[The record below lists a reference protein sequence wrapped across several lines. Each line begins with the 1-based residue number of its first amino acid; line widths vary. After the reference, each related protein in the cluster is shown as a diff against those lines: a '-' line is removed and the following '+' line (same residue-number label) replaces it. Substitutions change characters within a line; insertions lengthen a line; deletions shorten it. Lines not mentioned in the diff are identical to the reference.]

1 MSRFFQWLNLVGV
14 VIVAVL
20 CCVQWS
26 LNQRENDAIAKLD
39 QTRRGQAATISG
51 QSQQLKDDAAELTDV
66 RERLDISES
75 ARHADE
81 ARLTS
86 LQAEWDRLVAASE
99 QLKKSLSAWMSA
111 CAARDVAI
119 KQANGTIAS
128 LSARYVDAVSK
139 YNDLVNKYNH
149 LVNPSQAVAQTKP

>member
-39 QTRRGQAATISG
+39 QTRRDQAATISG

-75 ARHADE
+75 ARHANE
-81 ARLTS
+81 ARLAS
-86 LQAEWDRLVAASE
+86 LQAQRDRLAAESE
-99 QLKKSLSAWMSA
+99 QLKKSLSGWIAAS
-111 CAARDVAI
+111 AARDAVI
-119 KQANGTIAS
+119 EHANGTIKS
-128 LSARYVDAVSK
+128 LSTRYVDAVSK
-139 YNDLVNKYNH
+139 YNELVAKYDRLENSSRSATTE
-149 LVNPSQAVAQTKP
+149 P